1 MEEDKNGLDNFVSVD
16 KFITELIGYHE
27 KIKQLMTS
35 ETHYKKL
42 AGTLQENLKKYQ
54 TIVAHLPQKVFLKD
68 KNSSYL
74 FANEN
79 YSQSLGV
86 AAQNIPGKTDH
97 DFFPVE
103 VAEQRLNDDRRFMER
118 GHLEE
123 KEERNTVEGGVRV
136 EQILK
141 IPVKNESGDI
151 VGIMGISWDITEKK
165 AKEEA
170 LERKAIE
177 LARLQEVRM
186 AEWKELSEKYQ
197 AEQAKLRRLEEEIKY
212 LQGYYG
218 ILFENTGTAVA
229 VIEDNR
235 VISRVNAEFEKF
247 SGYPRKD
254 VEGAKNW
261 NELIPNGYPENMGES
276 TGSARLNSL
285 DPGKHV
291 VKFVDR
297 QNKGKIVSL
306 TAARIPDTNRVMVSL
321 IDITKHRQARE
332 ELNRIMKQF
341 MEWMAEMERGV
352 RNLDG

>member
-1 MEEDKNGLDNFVSVD
+1 MEEDKNGLENFVSVD

-42 AGTLQENLKKYQ
+42 AGALHENLDKYQ

-68 KNSSYL
+68 KNSIYL
-74 FANEN
+74 FANED
-79 YSQSLGV
+79 YSQSLGT

-97 DFFPVE
+97 DFFP
-103 VAEQRLNDDRRFMER
+103 AELAERRLNDDRRFMEA

-123 KEERNTVEGGVRV
+123 KEERYIGEGGVRV
-136 EQILK
+136 EQILR

-170 LERKAIE
+170 LERRAME

-197 AEQAKLRRLEEEIKY
+197 AEQGKLRRLEEEIKY
-212 LQGYYG
+212 LRGCYG

-229 VIEDNR
+229 VIDDRR

-261 NELIPNGYPENMGES
+261 NEFIPNGYSENMGEP
-276 TGSARLNSL
+276 TGSAQLNSM
-285 DPGKHV
+285 DPGMHV
-291 VKFVDR
+291 FVD
-297 QNKGKIVSL
+297 QQKKEKIVSL
-306 TAARIPDTNRVMVSL
+306 TAARIPDTNSVMVSL
-321 IDITKHRQARE
+321 IDITKQRQARE

-352 RNLDG
+352 RNLDE

>member
-1 MEEDKNGLDNFVSVD
+1 MEEDKNGLENFLSVD
-16 KFITELIGYHE
+16 KFISELIGYHE

-35 ETHYKKL
+35 ETHFKKL
-42 AGTLQENLKKYQ
+42 AGTLQENLDNYQ
-54 TIVAHLPQKVFLKD
+54 TIVSHLPQKVFLKD

-79 YSQSLGV
+79 YSQSLGT

-97 DFFPVE
+97 DFFPAE
-103 VAEQRLNDDRRFMER
+103 VAERRLNDDRRFMEA

-123 KEERNTVEGGVRV
+123 KEERYIGEGGVRV
-136 EQILK
+136 EQILR

-151 VGIMGISWDITEKK
+151 VGIMGISRDITEKK

-170 LERKAIE
+170 LERRAME
-177 LARLQEVRM
+177 LARAQEVRM
-186 AEWKELSEKYQ
+186 AELNELSEKYR
-197 AEQAKLRRLEEEIKY
+197 AEQAERRQLEEELGR
-212 LQGYYG
+212 LQGYFG

-229 VIEDNR
+229 VIDDSR
-235 VISRVNAEFEKF
+235 VISRINTEFEKF

-261 NELIPNGYPENMGES
+261 NEFIPNGYPENIGEP
-276 TGSARLNSL
+276 TGLAQLNSL
-285 DPGKHV
+285 GPGMHV
-291 VKFVDR
+291 FVD
-297 QNKGKIVSL
+297 QQKKEKIVSL
-306 TAARIPDTNRVMVSL
+306 TAARIPDTNSVMVSL
-321 IDITKHRQARE
+321 IDVTKQKQARE

>member
-1 MEEDKNGLDNFVSVD
+1 MEEEKNGLDNFLSVD
-16 KFITELIGYHE
+16 KFITELIGYHD

-35 ETHYKKL
+35 EIHYKKL
-42 AGTLQENLKKYQ
+42 AGTLQENLDKYQ
-54 TIVAHLPQKVFLKD
+54 TIVDHLPQKVFLKD
-68 KNSSYL
+68 KNSFYL
-74 FANEN
+74 FANEP

-86 AAQNIPGKTDH
+86 AAQNIPGKTDY

-103 VAEQRLNDDRRFMER
+103 VAERRLNDDRRFMEG
-118 GHLEE
+118 GHPEE
-123 KEERNTVEGGVRV
+123 KEERHTGEGGVRV
-136 EQILK
+136 EQILR
-141 IPVKNESGDI
+141 IPVKNESGDM

-165 AKEEA
+165 AKEEV
-170 LERKAIE
+170 LERKAME

-186 AEWKELSEKYQ
+186 AEWKELSEKYR
-197 AEQAKLRRLEEEIKY
+197 AEQAKIRRLEEEMKY

-229 VIEDNR
+229 IIEDNG

-261 NELIPNGYPENMGES
+261 SEFIPNGYPGNTGES
-276 TGSARLNSL
+276 ADSAPLNSL
-285 DPGKHV
+285 DPGMHV
-291 VKFVDR
+291 FKFVDP
-297 QNKGKIVSL
+297 QNRGKMISL

-321 IDITKHRQARE
+321 IDITKQRQARE
-332 ELNRIMKQF
+332 ELNRIMKQLT
-341 MEWMAEMERGV
+341 EWMAEMERGV

>member
-1 MEEDKNGLDNFVSVD
+1 MEEDKNGLEDFLSVD

-27 KIKQLMTS
+27 KIKLLMTS

-42 AGTLQENLKKYQ
+42 AGTLQENLDNYQ
-54 TIVAHLPQKVFLKD
+54 TIVSHLPQKVFLKD

-79 YSQSLGV
+79 YSHSLGT

-97 DFFPVE
+97 DFFP
-103 VAEQRLNDDRRFMER
+103 AEAAERRLNDDRRFMEE

-123 KEERNTVEGGVRV
+123 KEERYIGEGGVRV
-136 EQILK
+136 EQILR

-165 AKEEA
+165 AREEA
-170 LERKAIE
+170 LERRAME
-177 LARLQEVRM
+177 LARAQEVRT
-186 AEWKELSEKYQ
+186 AELNELSEKYR
-197 AEQAKLRRLEEEIKY
+197 AEQAERRRLEEELRR
-212 LQGYYG
+212 LQGYFG

-229 VIEDNR
+229 VIDESR

-261 NELIPNGYPENMGES
+261 NEFIPNGYPENMGEP
-276 TGSARLNSL
+276 TDLAQLNSL
-285 DPGKHV
+285 DPGMHL
-291 VKFVDR
+291 FVD
-297 QNKGKIVSL
+297 QQKKEKIVSL
-306 TAARIPDTNRVMVSL
+306 TAARIPDTNSVMVSL
-321 IDITKHRQARE
+321 IDVTKQRQARE

>member
-1 MEEDKNGLDNFVSVD
+1 MEEDKNGLENFLSVD
-16 KFITELIGYHE
+16 KFISELIGYHE
-27 KIKQLMTS
+27 KIKQLLTS

-42 AGTLQENLKKYQ
+42 AGTLQENLDNYQ
-54 TIVAHLPQKVFLKD
+54 TIVSHLPQKVFLKD

-79 YSQSLGV
+79 YSQSLGT

-97 DFFPVE
+97 DFFP
-103 VAEQRLNDDRRFMER
+103 AEAAERRLNDDRRFMEA

-123 KEERNTVEGGVRV
+123 KEERYIGEG
-136 EQILK
+136 
-141 IPVKNESGDI
+141 
-151 VGIMGISWDITEKK
+151 
-165 AKEEA
+165 EA
-170 LERKAIE
+170 LERRAME
-177 LARLQEVRM
+177 LARGQEVRM
-186 AEWKELSEKYQ
+186 AELNELSEKYR
-197 AEQAKLRRLEEEIKY
+197 AEQAECRRLEEELRR
-212 LQGYYG
+212 LQGYFG

-229 VIEDNR
+229 VIDDSR

-261 NELIPNGYPENMGES
+261 NEFIPNGYLENMGEP
-276 TGSARLNSL
+276 TGLAQLNSL
-285 DPGKHV
+285 DPGMHV
-291 VKFVDR
+291 FVD
-297 QNKGKIVSL
+297 QQKKEKIVSL
-306 TAARIPDTNRVMVSL
+306 TAARIPDTNSVMVSL
-321 IDITKHRQARE
+321 IDITKQRQARE

>member
-1 MEEDKNGLDNFVSVD
+1 MEEDKNGLENFLSVD
-16 KFITELIGYHE
+16 KFISELIGYHE
-27 KIKQLMTS
+27 KIKQLLTS

-42 AGTLQENLKKYQ
+42 AGTLQENLDNYQ
-54 TIVAHLPQKVFLKD
+54 TIVSHLPQKVFLKD

-79 YSQSLGV
+79 YSQSLGT

-103 VAEQRLNDDRRFMER
+103 AAERRLNDDRRFMEA

-123 KEERNTVEGGVRV
+123 KEERYIGEGGVRV
-136 EQILK
+136 EQILR
-141 IPVKNESGDI
+141 IPVKNECGDI

-170 LERKAIE
+170 LERRAME
-177 LARLQEVRM
+177 LARAQEVRM
-186 AEWKELSEKYQ
+186 AELNELSEKYR
-197 AEQAKLRRLEEEIKY
+197 AEQAERRRLEEELRR
-212 LQGYYG
+212 LQGYFG

-229 VIEDNR
+229 VIDDSR

-261 NELIPNGYPENMGES
+261 NEFIPNGYPGNLGEPA
-276 TGSARLNSL
+276 GLAQLNSL
-285 DPGKHV
+285 DPGMHV
-291 VKFVDR
+291 FVD
-297 QNKGKIVSL
+297 QQKKEKIVSL
-306 TAARIPDTNRVMVSL
+306 TTARIPDTNSVMVSL
-321 IDITKHRQARE
+321 IDITKQRQARE